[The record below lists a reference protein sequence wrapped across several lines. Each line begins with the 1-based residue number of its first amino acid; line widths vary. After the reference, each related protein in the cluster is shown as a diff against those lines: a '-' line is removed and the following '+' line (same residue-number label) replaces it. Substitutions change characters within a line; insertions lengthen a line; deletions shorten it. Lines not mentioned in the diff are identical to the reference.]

1 MVKKSNSQPNKLTAE
16 QQNKLINDLVS
27 QFVPKFNLLLQ
38 STDPS
43 AIIQAWLAT
52 PFVLLTSMD
61 HEDISLVQPTP
72 EQQEIYT
79 HQVSFINFLMSAI
92 SEAYVDRPEL
102 FRGENLILKTPNAD
116 GTFCYVKIEN
126 LKIDVENRQMPL
138 LDQMEIS

>member
-27 QFVPKFNLLLQ
+27 QFVPKFNLLLH

-61 HEDISLVQPTP
+61 HDDLSLAQPTP

-79 HQVSFINFLMSAI
+79 HQVSFINFLMSAF

-138 LDQMEIS
+138 LEQMEIS

>member
-1 MVKKSNSQPNKLTAE
+1 MVKKSDSKYDKLTPE

-27 QFVPKFNLLLQ
+27 ELVPKFNFLLH
-38 STDPS
+38 STDPA

-72 EQQEIYT
+72 EQHEIYT
-79 HQVSFINFLMSAI
+79 HQISFINFLMSAF

-102 FRGENLILKTPNAD
+102 FRRENLILKTPNAD
-116 GTFCYVKIEN
+116 GTFCYVKVEN

-138 LDQMEIS
+138 LEQMEIS